1 ITRPAQMIDVRA
13 FPRGTTGPASDNDYR
28 SNEARSEPLQWG
40 FESVDRRG
48 ASELRIWVDAGSAR
62 PFICALRP
70 LAELSADT
78 DTTPAD
84 QDQVVGWASRYME
97 AETGRERATVLS
109 MLRSSYF
116 LQPVTE
122 LPRRVGVA

>member
-1 ITRPAQMIDVRA
+1 MVPLGNALTSITCAGRVTHE
-13 FPRGTTGPASDNDYR
+13 G
-28 SNEARSEPLQWG
+28 
-40 FESVDRRG
+40 
-48 ASELRIWVDAGSAR
+48 SELRIWVDAGSAR